1 MKTFTLSQIYSQY
14 LFDVDISSPS
24 SSNLLC
30 VIDELNSCLL
40 IINSDFK
47 VYVFNYQNRNKCKLL
62 HEIELECVLDS
73 DILMKLMESVDTA
86 NVNPFVYIAVT
97 PDLEGVI
104 IALRT
109 GEIIN
114 IPTDN
119 NNNNKPTITKL
130 IHDNITITAFEP
142 SPNQEYIVVVLSNY
156 TLMLISYDAPFNVI
170 NSCTLDDCDLSAVN
184 EGDVCNEASITF
196 KQDGELFAIVYNIK
210 VNGNVLRKCLVRDS
224 KLNIKKGPARADN
237 KIVFSVS
244 EAPLDYLSNVV
255 AFQPNGSLIAYYDH
269 IHKSIFFSEKNCL
282 IHGKFPITLN
292 ITNTSSSII
301 KPVLLKWNFD
311 SPMLLFI
318 FEYESQYYIHI
329 YHRSNYEW
337 TLQYE
342 IIKQQRITT
351 AKFSELISNQL
362 IIVYSNNIYETINF
376 IWTYSSSLSY
386 NNNLNTNNGEICVM
400 NNHSIKYTPLGIV
413 NIPPPMCLVTI
424 PNNKGVCYCWF
435 KQFVFALYKDGID
448 VYKSNARSFERY
460 TTLTVDSSVY
470 GGDINCI
477 KKVIFVPHYN
487 KSIGVFVLNKIMH
500 NDLTQEQIVF
510 IVFKVIYTL
519 NEQHNVVDIKFDNNN
534 APLYTSTETVKG
546 NSVILFNSIK
556 HDKGYEK
563 EYYNDDIIGVTASTK
578 QSDATLKQQ
587 DNKPKQM
594 TLDMLELDHMG
605 ANRNKHNNYNE
616 DNDND
621 NNNDNINDNSIMFY
635 YSYYNTST
643 NETQIN
649 KIYYN
654 TTTYELNID
663 NNDNHIITM
672 QCTNNERITQ
682 IETVIVY
689 KEEEIIICLTH
700 NNKLY
705 YNGNLIANDINSFI
719 HFKHFLLF
727 TQTSS
732 GTYSTLHLINLNDS
746 TIHKTLTSNAFTQN
760 LQYKNFNMRTIERNS
775 TLVTCSSTNVILQ
788 MPRGNLETITP
799 RLIALYEIKKQVHL
813 ENYNTAFALCRKH
826 KINLNFIYDINPSS
840 FISNINT
847 FISKVSKPE
856 YINLFIN
863 SLDNSICEE
872 YQILFNKH
880 NDNDNKVNHICELI
894 RNRLLLVDNNEQ
906 YINSILITYTKQ
918 TPPLYLDALKLV
930 QRLKIENNNAKADKA
945 LEFLCWIVNANTLFD
960 FALKTY
966 DFELVI
972 MCAKHTQ
979 KDPKEYLLYLNKLN
993 EIKQNDI
1000 VLMKYQINI
1009 DLKYYEDALIEL
1021 SKGGEKYFDKV
1032 INIVNEYH
1040 LYDIA
1045 LELYNQPLYEKQYEM
1060 IYDCKGNY
1068 YYNNIKDIKQAVVCY
1083 IRSKNYQQALKCYVE
1098 LGNVSETLTLL
1109 LLLNNTTSNDIYE
1122 TLISLLDVCK
1132 TKKLSNEV
1140 SNIYTYIIT
1149 SNTWK
1154 QFTPGQL
1161 LNISIKLIECY
1172 ITSKCYTK
1180 AYFTCINLMKI
1191 FSSDNTYTTLST
1203 AIKSKLNDE
1212 IQLCYDLYYN
1222 TLTKNY
1228 TFFIE
1233 KYTRLMKVQELKRE
1247 HPELFVIGVDKGEN
1261 EQDNVSD
1268 TGSVRSRSNKSSKT
1282 SMSKKTK
1289 MKKPRRNVKEGSPME
1304 EENLIAVIKELVV
1317 DDKEIELLYELSEVL
1332 RLCKFNIK
1340 AKELSEE
1347 VKKYVKDVNMKI
1359 KGLFSVEQ
1367 VIFAKEF
1374 PIVNEL
1380 FPQLGLGNVVGSGI
1394 VENVGGNDKGE
1405 RVRKGKSDNK

>member
-14 LFDVDISSPS
+14 LFDNTSSS
-24 SSNLLC
+24 SSSTSNLLC

-47 VYVFNYQNRNKCKLL
+47 VYVFNYHNRNKCKLI

-104 IALRT
+104 IALKS

-119 NNNNKPTITKL
+119 TNNKVTITKI
-130 IHDNITITAFEP
+130 IHDNNVTITAFEP
-142 SPNQEYIVVVLSNY
+142 SPNQEYIAVVLSNY

-170 NSCTLDDCDLSAVN
+170 NTCTLDDCDLSSIN

-196 KQDGELFAIVYNIK
+196 KQDGELFAVVYN
-210 VNGNVLRKCLVRDS
+210 VNGNALRKCLVRDS
-224 KLNIKKGPARADN
+224 KLSIRKGPARADN

-269 IHKSIFFSEKNCL
+269 IHRNIFFSEKNCL
-282 IHGKFPITLN
+282 IHGTFPIVLN
-292 ITNTSSSII
+292 NISSSII
-301 KPVLLKWNFD
+301 KPILLKWNFD

-318 FEYESQYYIHI
+318 FECESQYYIQI

-337 TLQYE
+337 TLQHE

-386 NNNLNTNNGEICVM
+386 NNNLNSNNGEICVM

-413 NIPPPMCLVTI
+413 NIPPPMCLVNITD
-424 PNNKGVCYCWF
+424 NKGVRYCWF

-448 VYKSNARSFERY
+448 VYKSNARSFEK
-460 TTLTVDSSVY
+460 TTSLAIDSSVN
-470 GGDINCI
+470 GDINCI

-487 KSIGVFVLNKIMH
+487 KNIGVFVLNQIIP
-500 NDLTQEQIVF
+500 NDLTQEKLVF
-510 IVFKVIYTL
+510 IIFKVVYTL
-519 NEQHNVVDIKFDNNN
+519 NEQHGVTDIQFENDNV
-534 APLYTSTETVKG
+534 PLYTSTEIIKG

-556 HDKGYEK
+556 HDRGYEN
-563 EYYNDDIIGVTASTK
+563 EYYNDDIINNTSK
-578 QSDATLKQQ
+578 QNDITTTQH
-587 DNKPKQM
+587 DTKPKQM

-605 ANRNKHNNYNE
+605 TKRKHNYNE
-616 DNDND
+616 DNDNV
-621 NNNDNINDNSIMFY
+621 NNNNINENSVTFY

-643 NETQIN
+643 NETHIN
-649 KIYYN
+649 KMHYN

-663 NNDNHIITM
+663 DNNNVITM
-672 QCTNNERITQ
+672 QCSNNERINQ
-682 IETVIVY
+682 IETVMIY
-689 KEEEIIICLTH
+689 KEEEIVICLTH

-705 YNGNLIANDINSFI
+705 YNGNVIANDINSFI

-732 GTYSTLHLINLNDS
+732 GTYSTLHLINLNDN
-746 TIHKTLTSNAFTQN
+746 TIHKTLTSNSFTQN

-775 TLVTCSSTNVILQ
+775 SLVTCSSTNVILQ

-813 ENYNTAFALCRKH
+813 ENYNSAFSLCRKH

-894 RNRLLLVDNNEQ
+894 RNRLLLIDNNEQ

-930 QRLKIENNNAKADKA
+930 QRLKIENNAKADKA

-993 EIKQNDI
+993 EIKQNDV

-1009 DLKYYEDALIEL
+1009 DLKYYEDALTEL

-1032 INIVNEYH
+1032 VELINEHH

-1045 LELYNQPLYEKQYEM
+1045 LELYNQPLYEKQYEK

-1068 YYNNIKDIKQAVVCY
+1068 YYNNVKDTKQAACCY

-1098 LGNVSETLTLL
+1098 LGNVNETLTLL
-1109 LLLNNTTSNDIYE
+1109 LLLNSNDLYE
-1122 TLISLLDVCK
+1122 TLIRLLDVCK
-1132 TKKLSNEV
+1132 SKKLPHEV
-1140 SNIYTYIIT
+1140 SNLYTYIIT

-1154 QFTPGQL
+1154 QFTPEQL
-1161 LNISIKLIECY
+1161 LNISVKLIECL
-1172 ITSKCYTK
+1172 ISGKCYTK

-1191 FSSDNTYTTLST
+1191 FSSDNTYITIST
-1203 AIKSKLNDE
+1203 SIKSKLNDE

-1222 TLTKNY
+1222 TLSKNY

-1233 KYTRLMKVQELKRE
+1233 KYTRLTKVQELKRE

-1332 RLCKFNIK
+1332 RLCKFNGK

-1347 VKKYVKDVNMKI
+1347 IKKYVKDVNAKI

-1367 VIFAKEF
+1367 VNFAKEF

-1380 FPQLGLGNVVGSGI
+1380 FPQLGLGNVVGST

-1405 RVRKGKSDNK
+1405 RVRKGKNENK